1 MTLSYYLTHPE
12 VVIDPHLDVAK
23 WGISVA
29 GRTRIEA
36 AIERGVFDQIEH
48 IISSEEQ
55 KAIDVAKLISG
66 HLNIRY
72 HTDPLCGEN
81 DRTATGFLPNDEFE
95 AVANQFFCNPG
106 SIRSG
111 LGARH

>member
-81 DRTATGFLPNDEFE
+81 DRTATGFF
-95 AVANQFFCNPG
+95 AK
-106 SIRSG
+106 
-111 LGARH
+111 